1 MPILAA
7 MRLLWGGLILLIAAL
22 VLRRVLRLSSKAE
35 VRPAFKQLHAEYK
48 ALYASIQTELETQV
62 GILSVVLN
70 DAIEERNSGRP
81 DIAWRLVRL
90 SVSEWERVAGII
102 AALAA
107 AIQKNMAQL
116 YAIAPYR
123 STVSRHFRSQTMI
136 NHSRMPELLTQL
148 VFPAKRRF
156 QIQVDMLRRAALKL
170 SAEFYRAYDYGERTE
185 DQSPEVWQR
194 LDFYLHDFDLLGKE
208 ALLALRACLMS
219 LPESALKSFSADLDL
234 ILRRGV
240 RTASVSADE

>member
-1 MPILAA
+1 

-116 YAIAPYR
+116 TP
-123 STVSRHFRSQTMI
+123 
-136 NHSRMPELLTQL
+136 
-148 VFPAKRRF
+148 
-156 QIQVDMLRRAALKL
+156 
-170 SAEFYRAYDYGERTE
+170 
-185 DQSPEVWQR
+185 
-194 LDFYLHDFDLLGKE
+194 
-208 ALLALRACLMS
+208 S
-219 LPESALKSFSADLDL
+219 LPIAARCRVTSGHKP
-234 ILRRGV
+234 
-240 RTASVSADE
+240 

>member
-1 MPILAA
+1 
-7 MRLLWGGLILLIAAL
+7 MRSVWGGLILLIAAL
-22 VLRRVLRLSSKAE
+22 VLRRVLRLDSKVA
-35 VRPAFKQLHAEYK
+35 VRPAFKQLRPEYHAV
-48 ALYASIQTELETQV
+48 YASIETEVETQV
-62 GILSVVLN
+62 AILSVLLN

-102 AALAA
+102 TALAA
-107 AIQKNMAQL
+107 AIQKNMSKL
-116 YAIAPYR
+116 DAITPYR
-123 STVSRHFRSQTMI
+123 SAMSCHFRSQTMI
-136 NHSRMPELLTQL
+136 DHSRMPELLTQL